1 MTSYYI
7 IALLAL
13 VSVLYRST
21 VVVRTKTLD
30 LYCCKTTII
39 LDVGQQ
45 RFPSIQPPSST
56 PFTFSSDKLPFETLK
71 IHESYIVA
79 VHVYMYIY
87 MTMMLRVGNQNHE
100 RTIYYTI
107 VCMCV
112 CVYYESRNNIIYY
125 YCQSPARWQSSRNA
139 MLPYY
144 IIMYARAT
152 GCPWHRAK
160 CVFSVHHAASSSS
173 RRVATILSPRYPA
186 KKICTSCILYDYYW
200 YGCRSCV
207 IICPRHVSNTSHIGR
222 DTSRVGQD
230 TVYKKYLGIYD
241 KRYYYLPNIL
251 YYSHLDIYET
261 SSTWRIITS
270 RYS

>member
-21 VVVRTKTLD
+21 VAIRIKTLD

-45 RFPSIQPPSST
+45 RFPFLQPLSST

-71 IHESYIVA
+71 IHESYVLA
-79 VHVYMYIY
+79 VH
-87 MTMMLRVGNQNHE
+87 
-100 RTIYYTI
+100 IYYIWWWWWCCALEIKITKEQYI
-107 VCMCV
+107 LPCVCM

-125 YCQSPARWQSSRNA
+125 YCQSPARRQSSRNA

-160 CVFSVHHAASSSS
+160 RVFSVHHDASSSS
-173 RRVATILSPRYPA
+173 VRVATIFSPRYPT
-186 KKICTSCILYDYYW
+186 KTICTSCIQLLV
-200 YGCRSCV
+200 RLS
-207 IICPRHVSNTSHIGR
+207 
-222 DTSRVGQD
+222 
-230 TVYKKYLGIYD
+230 
-241 KRYYYLPNIL
+241 
-251 YYSHLDIYET
+251 
-261 SSTWRIITS
+261 
-270 RYS
+270 